1 MNNIVEFYINYRVI
15 AEIASAALTFLLTA
29 GVIIYFLI
37 SWRKNKRR

>member
-15 AEIASAALTFLLTA
+15 AEIVGTALAFLLTA
-29 GVIIYFLI
+29 SVIIYFLI

>member
-1 MNNIVEFYINYRVI
+1 MNSIVEFYINYRVI
-15 AEIASAALTFLLTA
+15 AEIISATFAFLLTA